1 MKQLERAA
9 CGFDGLAACEKQ
21 CLDLIHL
28 KPAYRAKLTIIA
40 GIDADLLEAKSLTA
54 NQKRE
59 FGIRIASLAK
69 EGGLILS
76 SSCGL
81 CFPNSVKRLQ
91 ELYNTADAYLR
102 DYETR

>member
-21 CLDLIHL
+21 CLELIRL
-28 KPAYRAKLTIIA
+28 RPAYRKQLTIIA
-40 GIDADLLEAKSLTA
+40 GIDAVLLEAKSLTV

-59 FGIRIASLAK
+59 FGIRIVSLAK
-69 EGGLILS
+69 EGGFILS

-81 CFPNSVKRLQ
+81 CFPHAVKNLQ

-102 DYETR
+102 DYET